1 MARPALTSEQR
12 RDQEHRQQRQLL
24 RGMAESI
31 GEKGY
36 SATTIAD
43 VVRYARVS
51 KSTFYAHFA
60 DKEECFVELYSAATD
75 TVLAAMEA
83 SDLEAGAAGLPW
95 REHLRAVN
103 RAYLQA
109 LTAGGPLTRALL
121 VDVLT
126 AGPAAQTM
134 RRDVVDRY
142 VRLMRRVADG
152 LRRGDPDL
160 NKLAPSTVLGIVG
173 GINEIVLQA
182 IETGPVEAVT
192 ELDDVAAGLWAAVLT
207 AAPVSP
213 GDR

>member
-109 LTAGGPLTRALL
+109 LTAVRMQLERLRDDLDDPSQRQSASEL
-121 VDVLT
+121 V
-126 AGPAAQTM
+126 
-134 RRDVVDRY
+134 R
-142 VRLMRRVADG
+142 
-152 LRRGDPDL
+152 
-160 NKLAPSTVLGIVG
+160 
-173 GINEIVLQA
+173 
-182 IETGPVEAVT
+182 
-192 ELDDVAAGLWAAVLT
+192 DVAANGKLPVVNFVAGGIAIPADAAV
-207 AAPVSP
+207 AASAPARVVLVSP
-213 GDR
+213 KTSTQSGCMPRICCRY